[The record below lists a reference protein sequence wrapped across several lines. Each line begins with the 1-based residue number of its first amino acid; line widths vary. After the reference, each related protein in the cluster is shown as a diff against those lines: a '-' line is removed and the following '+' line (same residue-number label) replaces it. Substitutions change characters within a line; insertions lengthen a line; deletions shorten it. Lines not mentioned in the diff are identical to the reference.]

1 MSRAPHLALL
11 LAGLLASA
19 ALPGPAGAQTPAPGQ
34 RVAAP
39 VAAVQPAAARSPLA
53 GRQVLRFESGTGG
66 VVNLPTAAANI
77 FVADPK
83 VAEVRPASATTLFVF
98 GVGAGRTTV
107 AAVDAQGASIAEFD
121 VFVRQPVYASTEAQA
136 AIARVLPGA
145 NLRVSPQNRGLL
157 VSGNANS
164 PEEAARAISIARGF
178 INDNQTVEDQIVINS
193 PMQVTLRVRI
203 AEVKRTVTRGLG
215 INWKAMGSIGN
226 WTVDFLTTNGLGL
239 ATAGATNAL
248 RIGPT
253 GANALLDALAQD
265 NLARVLA
272 EPNLTVTS
280 GQSASFLAGGEYP
293 IPVGQQNGTI
303 TIEFKKYGVNLSFL
317 PTVLADGRINL
328 KVSPEVSSLTETGA
342 VRLQVGNST
351 LAIPAL
357 LVRRAETMVEL
368 GSGQSFAI
376 AGLLSD
382 MVDQADNALPF
393 LGEVP
398 VLGALFRSDSFKRDQ
413 SELVIL
419 ITPYLVRPVNDPNA
433 LRLAGDNYTPPNDFE
448 RLLLLRQNGRAAPV
462 PPGPTPAPAPLAA
475 GPTPL
480 VPPARGVGR
489 PGFVLQ

>member
-1 MSRAPHLALL
+1 MSRTSRLALL
-11 LAGLLASA
+11 LGTLLFAAGPWS
-19 ALPGPAGAQTPAPGQ
+19 PADAQTPAP
-34 RVAAP
+34 RATAP
-39 VAAVQPAAARSPLA
+39 VAAVQPAAARAPLA

-66 VVNLPTAAANI
+66 VVTLPTAAANI

-83 VAEVRPASATTLFVF
+83 IAEVRPASATTLFVF

-121 VFVRQPVYASTEAQA
+121 IFVRQPVYASTEAQA

-145 NLRVSPQNRGLL
+145 SLRVSPQNRGLL
-157 VSGNANS
+157 VAGNVNS
-164 PEEAARAISIARGF
+164 PEEAARALSIARGF
-178 INDNQTVEDQIVINS
+178 IGDNQTVEDQIVVNS

-215 INWKAMGSIGN
+215 INWQAMGSIGN
-226 WTVDFLTTNGLGL
+226 WTVDFVTRNTLGL
-239 ATAGATNAL
+239 AATALPSTLKG
-248 RIGPT
+248 GPT

-303 TIEFKKYGVNLSFL
+303 TIEFKKYGVNLTFL

-351 LAIPAL
+351 LSIPAL

-382 MVDQADNALPF
+382 MTDQADNALPF

-398 VLGALFRSDSFKRDQ
+398 VLGALFRSDSFKREQ

-419 ITPYLVRPVNDPNA
+419 ITPYIVRPTNDPNA
-433 LRLAGDNYTPPNDFE
+433 LRAAGENYTPPTDYE
-448 RLLLLRQNGRAAPV
+448 RLLLMRQNGRGAPV
-462 PPGPTPAPAPLAA
+462 PPPAAPAPSPVAS

-480 VPPARGVGR
+480 APTPRGVGR